1 MKNIF
6 LKSAV
11 LLIALVVLL
20 SSAAYA
26 DKGGHDRNDK
36 HGRPDYSR
44 KAPPPPPPGFRMDKR
59 YEHNRYYP
67 PPKYRVDVLPGRRH
81 IIHYHDRDYF
91 YISGVWYIS
100 SGSAYVVVRPPLG
113 VIVPILPPFYT
124 TIWLG
129 GIPYYYANDVY
140 YVWRSDLNGYEVASP
155 PIKEEEASL
164 PYVADELYAY
174 PKEGQSE
181 QQQADDKY
189 ACHRWGV
196 EQTGYD
202 PTQPPTNL
210 SVKELNKKR
219 EDYNR
224 AMKACL
230 EGKGYSVR

>member
-11 LLIALVVLL
+11 LLITLLVLL

-44 KAPPPPPPGFRMDKR
+44 KAPPPPGFRMDKR

-67 PPKYRVDVLPGRRH
+67 PPQYRVEALPGRRH
-81 IIHYHDRDYF
+81 TIHYHDRDYF

-100 SGSAYVVVRPPLG
+100 SGPAYVVVRPPLG

-155 PIKEEEASL
+155 PVKEDEASL

-196 EQTGYD
+196 EQTSYD
-202 PTQPPTNL
+202 PTRPPTNL
-210 SVKELNKKR
+210 TVKELNKKR

>member
-11 LLIALVVLL
+11 LLISMVALL
-20 SSAAYA
+20 SFTVYA
-26 DKGGHDRNDK
+26 DKGGHDRHDK
-36 HGRPDYSR
+36 GGRPDHSR
-44 KAPPPPPPGFRMDKR
+44 DASPPPGFRMDKR
-59 YEHNRYYP
+59 YDHNRYYP
-67 PPKYRVDVLPGRRH
+67 PPDYRIKVLPDRRH
-81 IIHYHDRDYF
+81 IVHYHNRDYF
-91 YISGVWYIS
+91 YISGVWYLP
-100 SGSAYVVVRPPLG
+100 SGPGFVVVRPPMG

-124 TIWLG
+124 TIWVG
-129 GIPYYYANDVY
+129 GIPYYYANDIY
-140 YVWRSDLNGYEVASP
+140 YVWRTDLNAYEVTSP
-155 PIKEEEASL
+155 PVKEDE
-164 PYVADELYAY
+164 PPRYVADELYAY

-181 QQQADDKY
+181 QQQADDRY

-210 SVKELNKKR
+210 SVSELNKKR
-219 EDYNR
+219 ADYNR